1 MGGWNE
7 DGVIARA
14 TIGMP
19 VTIRRCRA
27 DDLPALEWYGL
38 YTPHREI
45 IETTF
50 QAQESGDAVMLVADV
65 RGFPAGQAWL
75 DFARKRAMGLA
86 TLWALR
92 VFPPFR
98 RAGLG
103 HALMRAAER
112 TVLDQGVRA
121 MELGVDH
128 DNTGVMRFYE
138 RLGYTR
144 AGRERGQYSYRT
156 PDGDL
161 VEVPIDQLLL
171 RKTLAAAAP
180 RRAAR

>member
-1 MGGWNE
+1 MDGGNN
-7 DGVIARA
+7 DGVIART

-19 VTIRRCRA
+19 ITIRRCRA
-27 DDLPALEWYGL
+27 DDLTALEWYGL

-45 IETTF
+45 IQTTF
-50 QAQESGDAVMLVADV
+50 QTQKGGDAIMLVADV

-75 DFARKRAMGLA
+75 DFTRKRALGLA

-92 VFPPFR
+92 VFPPFQ

-112 TVLDQGVRA
+112 AVLNHGVGA
-121 MELGVDH
+121 VELGVDR
-128 DNTGVMRFYE
+128 DNTAVMRFYE
-138 RLGYTR
+138 RQGYTR

-156 PDGDL
+156 PDGEL
-161 VEVPIDQLLL
+161 IEVPIDQLLL
-171 RKTLAAAAP
+171 RKTLAAASA